1 MGIDWEYYLDAEG
14 EDMADAYDDLIGDAM
29 QYFEDEDDYYE
40 EEYEDEDYNSYDDSE
55 LPFGDDNCESQPDN
69 TASSENPSDTDC
81 LNNNVN
87 QPDNIDKYCDL
98 ILSDNEFLEKLLD
111 RLIDKLE
118 DRLIDRLSEG
128 FINKI
133 KSKPENNPHNNASDE
148 IYYECIDESELPF

>member
-14 EDMADAYDDLIGDAM
+14 EDMADAYDDLIEDAM

-40 EEYEDEDYNSYDDSE
+40 YEDYNSYEDSE

-69 TASSENPSDTDC
+69 TASSGISSDTDC

-118 DRLIDRLSEG
+118 NRLIDRLSEG

-133 KSKPENNPHNNASDE
+133 KSKPENNPQNNASDE